1 MPTQGMQ
8 LSLRRMSVGGGETTA
23 SDRAAKNKNDL
34 A

>member
-1 MPTQGMQ
+1 MR
-8 LSLRRMSVGGGETTA
+8 LSLNRMSVSGGETKA

>member
-8 LSLRRMSVGGGETTA
+8 LSLGRTSVGGGETVA
-23 SDRAAKNKNDL
+23 SDRAAKNRNDL

>member
-8 LSLRRMSVGGGETTA
+8 LSLSRTSLSGGETKA
-23 SDRAAKNKNDL
+23 SDRAAKKKNDL